1 MFVGCGEWKDRH
13 ASVCC
18 ARSEGFRFGEV
29 AVWHLMGVAW
39 KGSSKW
45 KKGVGRKEGLLPLRV
60 TDCVDDLSQTPSDVY
75 PRPTLVP
82 LGLWRARRVIWRLL
96 VHERNPL

>member
-1 MFVGCGEWKDRH
+1 MDE
-13 ASVCC
+13 
-18 ARSEGFRFGEV
+18 
-29 AVWHLMGVAW
+29 
-39 KGSSKW
+39 
-45 KKGVGRKEGLLPLRV
+45 LLPLRGI
-60 TDCVDDLSQTPSDVY
+60 DCADDLSQTPFDVY